1 MNLIE
6 ISEITKRFAGTIA
19 VNSIS
24 LNIKEGEIFGL
35 LGPNGAGKST
45 LINLICGLLIPQK
58 GRIIIDGLD
67 LKNEQM
73 LIKPLLGLVPQDLAI
88 YRDLTAMDNVKFFGS
103 LYGFRG
109 KKLLEAAEEALE
121 STGLSDHSKKRPE
134 TFSGG
139 MKRRLNIACG
149 IVHKPKLIIFDE
161 PTVGIDPQS
170 RNHILETIKCLNRSG
185 STIIYTTHYIEEA
198 ELLCSKIAII
208 DHGKVIAQG
217 NIDEL
222 KTLVNDKN
230 RLIIDT
236 RQDASH
242 LLKDLLKIQGVSE
255 VNHVDNQ
262 LHIGNQR
269 DVDNLGHIVGVL
281 HKNNINVSNII
292 NKSPNLEM
300 VFLSLTGRSLR
311 D

>member
-1 MNLIE
+1 MNIIE
-6 ISEITKRFAGTIA
+6 IADATKRFAGTVA
-19 VNSIS
+19 VNNIS
-24 LNIKEGEIFGL
+24 LNIKEGEVFGL

-45 LINLICGLLIPQK
+45 LINLICGLLIPNK
-58 GRIIIDGLD
+58 GQIKIDGKD
-67 LKNEQM
+67 LRRELM
-73 LIKPLLGLVPQDLAI
+73 AIKPLIGLVPQDLAI

-103 LYGFRG
+103 LYGYRG
-109 KKLLEAAEEALE
+109 NKLVEAAEEALE
-121 STGLSDHSKKRPE
+121 STGLSGYSKKRPE

-170 RNHILETIKCLNRSG
+170 RNHILETIKVLNRSG
-185 STIIYTTHYIEEA
+185 STIVYTTHYMEEA
-198 ELLCSKIAII
+198 ELLCSKIAIV

-217 NIDEL
+217 NKEEL
-222 KTLVNDKN
+222 KSLVNDKN
-230 RLIIDT
+230 RLIIAT
-236 RQDASH
+236 RQDTSH
-242 LLKDLLKIQGVSE
+242 LLKDLSKIQGVSE
-255 VNHVDNQ
+255 VNLVDNQ

-269 DVDNLGHIVGVL
+269 DVDNLGHIIGML
-281 HKNNINVSNII
+281 HKNSISVSNII